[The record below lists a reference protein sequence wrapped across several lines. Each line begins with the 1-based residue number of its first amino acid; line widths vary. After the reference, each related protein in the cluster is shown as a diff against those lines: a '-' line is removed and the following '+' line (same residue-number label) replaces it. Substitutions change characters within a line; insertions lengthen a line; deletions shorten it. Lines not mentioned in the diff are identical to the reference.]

1 MYTEAVANPSLRSSV
16 RQRVLSVAE
25 RYIPPDQRNDDQLD
39 AAHRTRTGILIAWLG
54 IGLTTS
60 SALLYA
66 VLGSPLSAAAIASI
80 GVFLSVVHL
89 AIVRGVPLVVIGNA
103 ATALTW
109 LVTFVV
115 ASRTGG
121 FNSPA
126 IVWSFFHPVTTYV
139 ACGRRSA
146 SVWSVLSAAQI
157 AIFFTVDRLGYTGA
171 QDLST
176 AAVYPLRAAGFIGC
190 IVANVLLIASIE
202 GVRTASQAAVDR
214 ANRSVERQR
223 ILGDMHDG
231 VGSQLIGLMI
241 QARAKKIDDDRLL
254 ASLGSCLDDLKLI
267 VDSLDPG
274 DGSADVALAELRA
287 RVGPRFEAAGIDL
300 TWTQVGPRLDLPAE
314 GLLQLLRA
322 LQEMTSNALRHSGA
336 RRVHVSMS
344 TGHHDPAQCTIEVR
358 DDGIGFDPVQR
369 RSGRGLASLHQR
381 ARRLG
386 GSVSFE
392 DARPGTIVRMEFP
405 LTSRTTLAAQPMTLR
420 TRFTPGR

>member
-1 MYTEAVANPSLRSSV
+1 MNRRTMPSTSIRSAL
-16 RQRVLSVAE
+16 RQRALSAAE
-25 RYIPPDQRNDDQLD
+25 RYIPPAQRNDDQLD

-54 IGLTTS
+54 IGLAGS
-60 SALLYA
+60 SAVLYG
-66 VLGSPLSAAAIASI
+66 VLGSPVSAAAIGSI
-80 GVFLSVVHL
+80 AVMLSVVHL
-89 AIVRGVPLVVIGNA
+89 AIFRGVSLLAIGNA

-146 SVWSVLSAAQI
+146 TVWSVLSASQI
-157 AIFFTVDRLGYTGA
+157 AVFFSVDRLGYTGA
-171 QDLST
+171 QDLSS

-190 IVANVLLIASIE
+190 IIANVLLIASIE
-202 GVRTASQAAVDR
+202 GVRAASQAAVDR

-241 QARAKKIDDDRLL
+241 QVRARKIDDDRLL
-254 ASLGSCLDDLKLI
+254 SSLGACLDDLKLI

-274 DGSADVALAELRA
+274 DGSSDVALAELRA
-287 RVGPRFEAAGIDL
+287 RVGPRFEAAGIELLWDH
-300 TWTQVGPRLDLPAE
+300 VGPSLDLPAE
-314 GLLQLLRA
+314 ELLQLLRA
-322 LQEMTSNALRHSGA
+322 LQEMMSNALRHSGA
-336 RRVHVSMS
+336 RRVHIRLDTS
-344 TGHHDPAQCTIEVR
+344 GDDRGQCVVEVG
-358 DDGIGFDPVQR
+358 DDGSGFDIGQR

-386 GSVSFE
+386 GSVSFH
-392 DARPGTIVRMEFP
+392 DARPGTVVRIEFP
-405 LTSRTTLAAQPMTLR
+405 LPVPAKGSVQPMTLR

>member
-1 MYTEAVANPSLRSSV
+1 MNLEVATSTSIRSSL
-16 RQRVLSVAE
+16 RQRVLSAAE
-25 RYIPPDQRNDDQLD
+25 RYIPPEQRNDDQLD

-54 IGLTTS
+54 IGLTAS
-60 SALLYA
+60 SALLYG
-66 VLGSPLSAAAIASI
+66 VLGSPVSAAAIASI

-146 SVWSVLSAAQI
+146 SAWAVLSASQI
-157 AIFFTVDRLGYTGA
+157 AIFFTVDRLGYSGA
-171 QDLST
+171 QDLSS
-176 AAVYPLRAAGFIGC
+176 AAVYPLRAAGFVGC

-202 GVRTASQAAVDR
+202 GVRAASQAAVDR

-241 QARAKKIDDDRLL
+241 QVRAKKIDDDRLL
-254 ASLGSCLDDLKLI
+254 SSLGACLDDLKLI

-300 TWTQVGPRLDLPAE
+300 TWTQVGPLLDLSAE
-314 GLLQLLRA
+314 RLLQLLRA
-322 LQEMTSNALRHSGA
+322 LQEMASNALRHSGA
-336 RRVHVSMS
+336 RRVEVSLR
-344 TGHHDPAQCTIEVR
+344 TGNDDDERCVVEVR
-358 DDGIGFDPVQR
+358 DDGMGFDPTQR

-386 GSVSFE
+386 GTVSFE
-392 DARPGTIVRMEFP
+392 DARPGTIVRIEFP
-405 LTSRTTLAAQPMTLR
+405 LSPRVTGADQPMTLR
-420 TRFTPGR
+420 TRLTPGR

>member
-1 MYTEAVANPSLRSSV
+1 MNPATVPPTSIRSAL
-16 RQRVLSVAE
+16 RQRVLSAAE
-25 RYIPPDQRNDDQLD
+25 RYIPPEQRTDDQLD
-39 AAHRTRTGILIAWLG
+39 AAHRTRTEILIAWLG
-54 IGLTTS
+54 IGLAGS
-60 SALLYA
+60 SALLYG
-66 VLGSPLSAAAIASI
+66 VLGSPVSAAAIASI
-80 GVFLSVVHL
+80 AVLLSVVHL

-109 LVTFVV
+109 FVTFVV
-115 ASRTGG
+115 AGRTGG

-171 QDLST
+171 QDLSS

-202 GVRTASQAAVDR
+202 GVRVASQAAVDR

-241 QARAKKIDDDRLL
+241 QVRAKKINDDRLL
-254 ASLGSCLDDLKLI
+254 ASLGACLDDLKLI
-267 VDSLDPG
+267 LDSLDPG

-300 TWTQVGPRLDLPAE
+300 AWKQDGPSLDLPAE
-314 GLLQLLRA
+314 QLLQLLRA

-336 RRVHVSMS
+336 RRVQVSLATS
-344 TGHHDPAQCTIEVR
+344 PDDAGQCIIEVR
-358 DDGIGFDPVQR
+358 DDGIGFDVGQR

-386 GSVSFE
+386 GSVCFD
-392 DARPGTIVRMEFP
+392 DARPGTVVTMIFP
-405 LTSRTTLAAQPMTLR
+405 LRSPVTGTVQPMTRR
-420 TRFTPGR
+420 TRLTPGR

>member
-1 MYTEAVANPSLRSSV
+1 MNPATVPQTSIRSAL
-16 RQRVLSVAE
+16 RQRALSAAE
-25 RYIPPDQRNDDQLD
+25 RYIPPEQRTDDQLD

-54 IGLTTS
+54 IGLAGS
-60 SALLYA
+60 SALLYGL
-66 VLGSPLSAAAIASI
+66 LGSPVSAAAIGSI
-80 GVFLSVVHL
+80 AVLLSVVHL
-89 AIVRGVPLVVIGNA
+89 ATVRGVPLLVIGNA

-115 ASRTGG
+115 AGRTGG

-171 QDLST
+171 QDLSS

-202 GVRTASQAAVDR
+202 GVRAASQAAVDR

-241 QARAKKIDDDRLL
+241 QVRAKKIDDDRLL
-254 ASLGSCLDDLKLI
+254 ASLGACLDDLKLI

-300 TWTQVGPRLDLPAE
+300 LWKQDCPGLDLPAE
-314 GLLQLLRA
+314 RLLQLLRA

-336 RRVHVSMS
+336 GRVEVSLATRRD
-344 TGHHDPAQCTIEVR
+344 DPETCVIEVR
-358 DDGIGFDPVQR
+358 DDGIGFDFGQR

-386 GSVSFE
+386 GSVSFD
-392 DARPGTIVRMEFP
+392 DARPGTIARMEIP
-405 LTSRTTLAAQPMTLR
+405 LRVPSTESAQPMTRR
-420 TRFTPGR
+420 TRLTPGR

>member
-1 MYTEAVANPSLRSSV
+1 MNVGAVPHMSIRSAL
-16 RQRVLSVAE
+16 RQRVLTAAE
-25 RYIPPDQRNDDQLD
+25 RYIPPEQRNDDQLD

-54 IGLTTS
+54 IGLAGS
-60 SALLYA
+60 SALLYGL
-66 VLGSPLSAAAIASI
+66 LGSPVSAAAIGSI
-80 GVFLSVVHL
+80 AVLLSVVHL

-146 SVWSVLSAAQI
+146 SVWSVLSAGQI
-157 AIFFTVDRLGYTGA
+157 AIFFTVDRLGFSGA

-202 GVRTASQAAVDR
+202 GVRAASQAAVDR

-241 QARAKKIDDDRLL
+241 QVRAKKIDDDRLL
-254 ASLGSCLDDLKLI
+254 ASLGACLDDLKLI

-300 TWTQVGPRLDLPAE
+300 TWTQVGQRLDLPAE
-314 GLLQLLRA
+314 RLLQLLRA

-336 RRVHVSMS
+336 RRVQVSLATS
-344 TGHHDPAQCTIEVR
+344 RDDPGQYIIEVC
-358 DDGIGFDPVQR
+358 DDGIGFDPAHR

-386 GSVSFE
+386 GSVSFD
-392 DARPGTIVRMEFP
+392 DARPGTVVRMEFP
-405 LTSRTTLAAQPMTLR
+405 LGSRATDAVSR
-420 TRFTPGR
+420 